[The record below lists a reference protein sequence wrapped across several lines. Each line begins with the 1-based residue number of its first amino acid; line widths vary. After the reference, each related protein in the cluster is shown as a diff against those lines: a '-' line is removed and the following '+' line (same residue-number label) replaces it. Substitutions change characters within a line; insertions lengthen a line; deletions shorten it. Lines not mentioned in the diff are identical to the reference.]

1 MSNLHGLFQ
10 YPIPMKLHQKWIV
23 SFALLLGFSYLMQWQ
38 GAALKNSFTPMGIVH
53 LEFAQTEE
61 LFQKIVASWDVQTLR
76 WNIAIDFLYIP
87 IYTYFFQLTLSIF
100 AHRHR
105 SKLVQQMGI
114 LLKNAILLAFFC
126 DLAENTG
133 MIISL
138 MGFHASIIYILTFG
152 LAGLK
157 FAILGFSL
165 IYILVSIPTLFFR
178 TKQN

>member
-1 MSNLHGLFQ
+1 
-10 YPIPMKLHQKWIV
+10 MKLNQKWIV

-38 GAALKNSFTPMGIVH
+38 GSVLKNSFTPLGIVH
-53 LEFAQTEE
+53 LEFAQTDD
-61 LFQKIVASWDVQTLR
+61 LFQKIVASWDIQTLR

-105 SKLVQQMGI
+105 SKLVQQIGL
-114 LLKNAILLAFFC
+114 LLKNATLLAFFC
-126 DLAENTG
+126 DMAENTG

-138 MGFHASIIYILTFG
+138 AGMHSSIIYILTSW

-157 FAILGFSL
+157 FAIIGFNL
-165 IYILVSIPTLFFR
+165 IYILMSIPALFFR
-178 TKQN
+178 TKQH